1 MVVILG
7 KILINIFLCV
17 FVLNSCLY
25 EKNQADEKVTKVSEI
40 KEDEI
45 LNKVMNMSLDEKI
58 GQLFIVGFDGNTSLS
73 ENDISLI
80 KDFKVGG
87 LIFFRRN
94 ITTANQT
101 VDLINKI
108 KTINSENGNVPLF
121 LSLDQEGG
129 LVTRLPEE
137 ITKFHKASIIG
148 EKNDEEYAYD
158 IAKLMGSII
167 YSMGFN
173 MNFAPVLDIYTNPNN
188 EVIGSRAFS
197 SDKEIVSKL
206 GVATIKGFKDSNII
220 AVGKHYPGH
229 GDTSEDS
236 HYELPV
242 LEHDYE
248 RVRNIE
254 LYPFEQ
260 AINNGLDAVLVS
272 HLLYEKIDSEN
283 IATLSRI
290 FLYEILRKELGFRGI
305 VITDDMIMKGLTD
318 TESISEASLKALKA
332 GVDILL
338 IGSGYENISN
348 SIQRIKQAVFDG
360 EIHEFEIDR
369 KVYNILRV
377 KRDYMI
383 NNNEISEV
391 NVIDINSKIKEI
403 LNKN

>member
-1 MVVILG
+1 M
-7 KILINIFLCV
+7 
-17 FVLNSCLY
+17 
-25 EKNQADEKVTKVSEI
+25 
-40 KEDEI
+40 
-45 LNKVMNMSLDEKI
+45 
-58 GQLFIVGFDGNTSLS
+58 
-73 ENDISLI
+73 
-80 KDFKVGG
+80 
-87 LIFFRRN
+87 
-94 ITTANQT
+94 
-101 VDLINKI
+101 
-108 KTINSENGNVPLF
+108 
-121 LSLDQEGG
+121 
-129 LVTRLPEE
+129 
-137 ITKFHKASIIG
+137 
-148 EKNDEEYAYD
+148 
-158 IAKLMGSII
+158 
-167 YSMGFN
+167 
-173 MNFAPVLDIYTNPNN
+173 
-188 EVIGSRAFS
+188 
-197 SDKEIVSKL
+197 

-283 IATLSRI
+283 IATLSKI

-360 EIHEFEIDR
+360 EIDEFEIDR

>member
-1 MVVILG
+1 MLG

-73 ENDISLI
+73 EKDISLI

-137 ITKFHKASIIG
+137 IIKFHKASVIG

-167 YSMGFN
+167 YSIGFN

-206 GVATIKGFKDSNII
+206 GVVTIKGFKDSNII

-236 HYELPV
+236 HYELPI
-242 LEHDYE
+242 LEHDYG

-283 IATLSRI
+283 IATLSKI

-348 SIQRIKQAVFDG
+348 SIQRIKQAVSDG
-360 EIHEFEIDR
+360 EIDEFEIDR

>member
-1 MVVILG
+1 MLG

-73 ENDISLI
+73 EKDISLI

-108 KTINSENGNVPLF
+108 KIINSENGNVPLF

-137 ITKFHKASIIG
+137 IIKFHKASVIG

-167 YSMGFN
+167 YSIGFN

-206 GVATIKGFKDSNII
+206 GVVTIKGFKDSNII

-236 HYELPV
+236 HYELPI
-242 LEHDYE
+242 LEHDYG

-283 IATLSRI
+283 IATLSKI

-360 EIHEFEIDR
+360 EIDEFEIDR